1 MSRRERFSG
10 RARYIHRRHSAN
22 QSMRNGLL
30 VVDVQQDFVEGG
42 SLGVKGGMQVAAMI
56 ARHVRHFRN
65 EYQFVVA
72 SRDLHE
78 DAPDHISDKPDFST
92 TWPPHCMVGT
102 PGAAFVPTIQ
112 NLVREKYIQVVVTK
126 GRHEAAYSAFEAV
139 DVRGH
144 KLLDVLKENRIDH
157 IDVCGIATDYCVRA
171 SALDARKNQFQVRV
185 LVNLCAPVN
194 EDTGQQA
201 LEEMKA
207 AGCQV
212 QAATAP

>member
-1 MSRRERFSG
+1 
-10 RARYIHRRHSAN
+10 
-22 QSMRNGLL
+22 MRNALL
-30 VVDVQQDFVEGG
+30 VVDVQVDFVEGG
-42 SLGVKGGMQVAAMI
+42 SLGVEGGLQVAAMI
-56 ARHVRHFRN
+56 ARHVRHFKN

-72 SRDLHE
+72 SRDYHE
-78 DAPDHISDKPDFST
+78 NAPDHISDHPDFVN

-112 NLVREKYIQVVVTK
+112 NLVREKLIQTVVTK
-126 GRHEAAYSAFEAV
+126 GRNKAAYSAFDGLDA
-139 DVRGH
+139 RGH
-144 KLLDVLKENRIDH
+144 PLLEVLKENRVDH

-171 SALDARKNQFQVRV
+171 SALDAKKNDFQVRV

-194 EDTGQQA
+194 EGSGLKA

-207 AGCQV
+207 AGIQL

>member
-1 MSRRERFSG
+1 
-10 RARYIHRRHSAN
+10 
-22 QSMRNGLL
+22 MRNALL
-30 VVDVQQDFVEGG
+30 VVDVQADFVEGG
-42 SLGVKGGMQVAAMI
+42 SLGVTGGLNVAAMI
-56 ARHVRHFRN
+56 ARHVRHFKA

-72 SRDLHE
+72 SRDYHE
-78 DAPDHISDKPDFST
+78 NAPDHISDKPDYVN

-112 NLVREKYIQVVVTK
+112 NLVREKLIQTVVTK
-126 GRHEAAYSAFEAV
+126 GRSSAAYSAFDAV
-139 DVRGH
+139 DARGH
-144 KLLDVLKENRIDH
+144 PLLDVLKENRIDH

-194 EDTGQQA
+194 EATGLQA

-207 AGCQV
+207 AGVQL

>member
-1 MSRRERFSG
+1 M
-10 RARYIHRRHSAN
+10 
-22 QSMRNGLL
+22 NGGL
-30 VVDVQQDFVEGG
+30 
-42 SLGVKGGMQVAAMI
+42 QVAAMI
-56 ARHVRHFRN
+56 ARHVRHFKS

-72 SRDLHE
+72 SRDYHE
-78 DAPDHISDKPDFST
+78 SAPDHISDHPDFIN

-112 NLVREKYIQVVVTK
+112 NLVREKYIHEVVTK
-126 GRHEAAYSAFEAV
+126 GRNAAAYSAFDAL
-139 DVRGH
+139 DKRGH
-144 KLLDVLKENRIDH
+144 HLLDVLKEQRVDH

-185 LVNLCAPVN
+185 LVNLCAAVN
-194 EDTGQQA
+194 EATGQQA

-207 AGCQV
+207 AGCQL

>member
-1 MSRRERFSG
+1 
-10 RARYIHRRHSAN
+10 
-22 QSMRNGLL
+22 MRNALI
-30 VVDVQQDFVEGG
+30 VVDVQLDFVEGG
-42 SLGVKGGMQVAAMI
+42 SLGVQGGTQVAAMI
-56 ARHVRHFRN
+56 ARHVRHFKY

-72 SRDLHE
+72 SRDYHE
-78 DAPDHISDKPDFST
+78 EAPDHISDKPDYVN

-112 NLVREKYIQVVVTK
+112 NLVREKLIQAVVTK
-126 GRHEAAYSAFEAV
+126 GRHEAAYSAF
-139 DVRGH
+139 DGLDPRGH
-144 KLLDVLKENRIDH
+144 KLLDVLKEQRIDH

-171 SALDARKNQFQVRV
+171 TALDARKNEFQVRV

-194 EDTGQQA
+194 EATGQQA

-207 AGCQV
+207 AGCQL

>member
-30 VVDVQQDFVEGG
+30 VVDVQQDFVERG
-42 SLGVKGGMQVAAMI
+42 SLGV
-56 ARHVRHFRN
+56 
-65 EYQFVVA
+65 
-72 SRDLHE
+72 
-78 DAPDHISDKPDFST
+78 
-92 TWPPHCMVGT
+92 
-102 PGAAFVPTIQ
+102 VP
-112 NLVREKYIQVVVTK
+112 N

-139 DVRGH
+139 DVRRH

-201 LEEMKA
+201 LDEMKA

>member
-1 MSRRERFSG
+1 
-10 RARYIHRRHSAN
+10 
-22 QSMRNGLL
+22 MRNALL
-30 VVDVQQDFVEGG
+30 VVDVQVDFVEGG
-42 SLGVKGGMQVAAMI
+42 SLGVTGGLQVAAMI
-56 ARHVRHFRN
+56 ARHVRHFKH

-72 SRDLHE
+72 SRDYHE
-78 DAPDHISDKPDFST
+78 NAPDHISDHPDFST
-92 TWPPHCMVGT
+92 TWPAHCMAGT

-112 NLVREKYIQVVVTK
+112 NLVREKYIQEVVTK
-126 GRHEAAYSAFEAV
+126 GRDRAAYSAFEGV
-139 DVRGH
+139 DKRGH
-144 KLLDVLKENRIDH
+144 LLLDVLKEQRIDH

-194 EDTGQQA
+194 EATGLQA

>member
-1 MSRRERFSG
+1 
-10 RARYIHRRHSAN
+10 
-22 QSMRNGLL
+22 MRNALL
-30 VVDVQQDFVEGG
+30 VVDVQVDFVEGG
-42 SLGVKGGMQVAAMI
+42 SLGVQGGKQVASMI
-56 ARHVRHFRN
+56 SRHLRHFKN

-72 SRDLHE
+72 SRDYHE
-78 DAPDHISDKPDFST
+78 EAPDHISDKPDYVN

-112 NLVREKYIQVVVTK
+112 NLIREKHIQVVVTK
-126 GRHEAAYSAFEAV
+126 GRHEAAYSAF
-139 DVRGH
+139 DGFDPRGH

-194 EDTGQQA
+194 EATGQQA

-207 AGCQV
+207 AGCQL